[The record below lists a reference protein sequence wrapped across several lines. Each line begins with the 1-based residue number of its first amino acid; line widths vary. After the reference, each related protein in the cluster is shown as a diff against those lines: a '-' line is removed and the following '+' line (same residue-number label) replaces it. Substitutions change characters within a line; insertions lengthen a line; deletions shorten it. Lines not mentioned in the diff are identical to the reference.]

1 MNALDQLHAYL
12 ARLEARMRLFSVSR
26 GAAIVAAAALI
37 ATVILVMI
45 TNSFAFST
53 RSLFY
58 ARVLLFLCLATAVAF
73 ALVIP
78 LLRLNRRAAARSAE
92 RRFPEFEQRLLTVAE
107 KPERADPFAQLL
119 ASDALRIAQTSE
131 PQRLAP
137 NGSIFGLFTSAGTA
151 VAVLLWL
158 ILAGPGYFGYGSQ
171 LLWAGAPKL
180 GAPAFYDILVSPGDH
195 TVRRKADQLIT
206 AQLLGF
212 DSPKVRLF
220 ARFKSASKW
229 DEVPMLPQPRAS
241 AYEFLFG
248 GLAESMECYVLA
260 GSVQS
265 KHFNLRVV
273 DLPGIQKMK
282 VTYHLPAWAGG
293 QTIADEN
300 GGDLRAV

>member
-26 GAAIVAAAALI
+26 GAAIIAAAALI

-58 ARVLLFLCLATAVAF
+58 ARILLFLCLATAVAF
-73 ALVIP
+73 GLVIP

-92 RRFPEFEQRLLTVAE
+92 RRFPEFEQRLLTIAE
-107 KPERADPFAQLL
+107 KPERVDPFAQLL

-151 VAVLLWL
+151 IAVLLWL

-171 LLWAGAPKL
+171 LL
-180 GAPAFYDILVSPGDH
+180 
-195 TVRRKADQLIT
+195 
-206 AQLLGF
+206 
-212 DSPKVRLF
+212 
-220 ARFKSASKW
+220 
-229 DEVPMLPQPRAS
+229 
-241 AYEFLFG
+241 
-248 GLAESMECYVLA
+248 
-260 GSVQS
+260 
-265 KHFNLRVV
+265 
-273 DLPGIQKMK
+273 
-282 VTYHLPAWAGG
+282 
-293 QTIADEN
+293 
-300 GGDLRAV
+300 